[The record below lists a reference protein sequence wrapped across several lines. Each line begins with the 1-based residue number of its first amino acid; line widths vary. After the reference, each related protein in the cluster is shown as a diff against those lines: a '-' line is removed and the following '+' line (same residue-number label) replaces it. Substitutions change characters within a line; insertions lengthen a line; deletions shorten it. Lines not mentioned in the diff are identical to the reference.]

1 MAKAKKEKKS
11 AKTRKQK
18 ITRFFW
24 RCWLF
29 LGLLLVLIIILLFL
43 AFRVFLPSEY
53 VKNLASRTMEQK
65 FSRKMVIDK
74 VQINPFTGFEFTNV
88 KLERVNDT
96 PDEFPVNYASINRI
110 RLNYSLKRLLKKH
123 ILINEVILD
132 SPDIDLNLT
141 AVPDTLQKR
150 KQPRPDSAAAAESP
164 FSLQLNVLRLK
175 DAQIKVTAQDSS
187 VTQKIYLADLDLF
200 LDDFNLPKG
209 DITENDSL
217 LTGKVKMASENA
229 DFSFEQKSDQ
239 GDLLLT
245 GIVDLRSGLN
255 IATLD
260 SITMDFK
267 LVLDKLFLRASGI
280 PDFTSI
286 QFPFPLSLEAG
297 SEVSVGEEKIRIN
310 QLKMAV
316 DHETWMGLNCRID
329 GFMSREQPAVS
340 VNVLT
345 SRIPVTQLLTLAKMF
360 APDSLQPEVYVV
372 NKKAAISL
380 AGSRISGVLPDSL
393 SIKGLDFFAKLQFLD
408 FGMTLNHGQ
417 MGLLNLDL
425 KTETSGT
432 LAFLGLEGIHNHTVL
447 SLDSLYYALSDTFSV
462 YSGGGLLTLDA
473 DLNEYMLLKKTELN
487 FSLAN
492 LLGAEL
498 NGRLSLSSDNGLSS
512 IKGESEITLSDIDL
526 ANFPQVP
533 LDTRA
538 MLQYNLNVNTLD
550 SISTSLKLKSD
561 SLVIPF
567 QFEKESLPSINF
579 ITQMDLRSDTTFQNI
594 DIKSLTVQLN
604 DLLTARAEGRI
615 RQGGSEGITMN
626 LRELQV
632 SHQKIFDWLPD
643 RVREQYS
650 DLTVT
655 GSTHLQG
662 DFFGKVT
669 PDLFDYHV
677 NTHLFTEKTNIVY
690 PAQFINISGLNLN
703 VLANT
708 GATGKSAAKVSL
720 LIDSTKTDNLS
731 KSAFL
736 NNSISFMVYSPDMK
750 SLQVDSGQINLP
762 DMMAQGSFG
771 AFIKQIDANPHIYA
785 NVEFRQIAKDTIKIT
800 RDIALHGMTDL
811 TANVELDTSFLD
823 LAGSL
828 TAKEL
833 TVYLPSDTKVQNINA
848 DFKFQQKMDLIHKI
862 FIESEKPPIL
872 TPTDG
877 SIDYL
882 VYRPYYRKS
891 LPELSYL
898 SIEKIQAAGYIIDNF
913 TLEAMLGKGRV
924 DVPSF
929 FGKLYGG
936 DFGGRI
942 SINLA
947 GGDINQA
954 TYDISAHFS
963 GINSDL
969 LLPDIK
975 REKTLGVINA
985 NAQFSGI
992 GLNPEKGID
1001 IKGDLY
1007 ITEIGPKVA
1016 DNLLRSLDLEGTDS
1030 GIRTTR
1036 RLINWGFE
1044 PQLFTFSFKYGFFYT
1059 YIDFSQPWYF
1069 PAKLSGSKI
1078 ELNRKPV
1085 NFFIQMALA
1094 KPAG

>member
-18 ITRFFW
+18 ITIFFW
-24 RCWLF
+24 RCWIF
-29 LGLLLVLIIILLFL
+29 LGLLLILIFILFFF
-43 AFRVFLPSEY
+43 AFRFLIPSDY
-53 VKNLASRTMEQK
+53 IKNYASRTMEQK
-65 FSRKMVIDK
+65 YSRKMVIDK

-132 SPDIDLNLT
+132 SPDIDLNIS
-141 AVPDTLQKR
+141 AVPDTSQKE
-150 KQPRPDSAAAAESP
+150 KDAAPDTVSATESP
-164 FSLQLNVLRLK
+164 FSLQLKVLRLK

-187 VTQKIYLADLDLF
+187 VTQKMYLADLDLF

-209 DITENDSL
+209 NIPGNDSL
-217 LTGKVKMASENA
+217 LTGKVKMTSENA
-229 DFSFEQKSDQ
+229 DFSFEQKSNQ
-239 GDLLLT
+239 GDLFVT
-245 GIVDLRSGLN
+245 GNIDLRSGLN

-267 LVLDKLFLRASGI
+267 LVLDKLFLRSNI
-280 PDFTSI
+280 NPDFTSI
-286 QFPFPLSLEAG
+286 QIPFPLSLEAG
-297 SEVSVGEEKIRIN
+297 SEVSLGEEKIRVN
-310 QLKMAV
+310 QLKMTV
-316 DHETWMGLNCRID
+316 GNEIWLGLNCRID
-329 GFMSREQPAVS
+329 GFMSQVQPPVS
-340 VNVLT
+340 VDIHT
-345 SRIPVTQLLTLAKMF
+345 SHIPVTQLLTLAEMF
-360 APDSLQPEVYVV
+360 VPDSLRQDVYFV

-393 SIKGLDFFAKLQFLD
+393 SNKGLDFYAKLQFLD

-417 MGLLNLDL
+417 MELLNLNL

-432 LAFLGLEGIHNHTVL
+432 LAFLGLEGLHNNTVL

-473 DLNEYMLLKKTELN
+473 DLNEYMLLKNSELN

-498 NGRLSLSSDNGLSS
+498 NGRLSLRSDNGLSS
-512 IKGESEITLSDIDL
+512 VKGDGEITLSDIDL
-526 ANFPQVP
+526 ANFPQAP
-533 LDTRA
+533 LETRA
-538 MLQYNLNVNTLD
+538 MLEYNLNVNTLD
-550 SISTSLKLKSD
+550 SISTSLKIKSD

-579 ITQMDLRSDTTFQNI
+579 ITQMELRSDTTFQNI
-594 DIKSLTVQLN
+594 VIKSLTVKLN
-604 DLLTARAEGRI
+604 DLLTARAEGRV
-615 RQGGSEGITMN
+615 RRGGSDGITMI
-626 LRELQV
+626 LKELQV
-632 SHQKIFDWLPD
+632 SHQEIFDWLPD
-643 RVREQYS
+643 RIRERYS
-650 DLTVT
+650 DLNVT
-655 GSTHLQG
+655 GSTQLQG
-662 DFFGKVT
+662 DFYGKIT
-669 PDLFDYHV
+669 PDMFDYHV
-677 NTHLFTEKTNIVY
+677 NAHLFTENTDIVY
-690 PAQFINISGLNLN
+690 PAQFINISGVKLN

-708 GATGKSAAKVSL
+708 QATGKSTAHVSL
-720 LIDSTKTDNLS
+720 LIDSTQTDNLS

-736 NNSISFMVYSPDMK
+736 NNSISFSVYSPDLT
-750 SLQVDSGQINLP
+750 SLQVDSGRINLP
-762 DMMAQGSFG
+762 DMKAQGSFG
-771 AFIKQIDANPHIYA
+771 AFIKQLDVNPHIYA
-785 NVEFRQIAKDTIKIT
+785 HVEFRQFAKDTIKIT
-800 RDIALHGMTDL
+800 RDIALHGITDL
-811 TANVELDTSFLD
+811 TANVEMDTSFLD

-828 TAKEL
+828 NTKEL

-848 DFKFQQKMDLIHKI
+848 DFKFQQKMDLINKI

-891 LPELSYL
+891 LKELSYL
-898 SIEKIQAAGYIIDNF
+898 SIEKIQAAGYMIDNF
-913 TLEAMLGKGRV
+913 TLEALLGKGRV

-1016 DNLLRSLDLEGTDS
+1016 DNLLRSLDPEGTDS

-1036 RLINWGFE
+1036 RLINLGFK